1 MKRKYKNRKAR
12 KRQEGKEEG
21 KMKLP
26 RKSME
31 KMGEKWEGSQSREKQ
46 RGDGK
51 MSKGK
56 KKYTWKAFGKKW
68 RRKGEET

>member
-1 MKRKYKNRKAR
+1 
-12 KRQEGKEEG
+12 
-21 KMKLP
+21 MKLP

-68 RRKGEET
+68 RRNGEET